1 MYENCFVVKSAEYF
15 KALSVKH
22 PTREV
27 NGRSFCS
34 LTYRYSG
41 KVLINAKGAELISE
55 KDSVTFVPKSLPY
68 FTEVAQDTCF
78 IGIHFDVESKN
89 LPTVPF
95 VIHGVGSTIRTM
107 FESLIKPRDGLAAEL
122 SKAATLYG
130 LFAELLMRTD
140 GLAETV
146 PEKIKR
152 AKETLDKEYGDPCF
166 SIGELCRRLGVT
178 TAYVRREFA
187 LGYGQSPISY
197 LKEIKIRNAKELL
210 LSSKM
215 PVSVVAKLCGYS
227 SFSYFIQDFRRATG
241 EAPGE
246 YRKRICFEP

>member
-1 MYENCFVVKSAEYF
+1 MDKNRVVIKKAEYF
-15 KALSVKH
+15 KALSLKH
-22 PTREV
+22 PQRAVE
-27 NGRSFCS
+27 GRDFCS

-41 KVLINAKGAELISE
+41 TVTVKGAEKELISE
-55 KDSVTFVPKSLPY
+55 KDSVTFVPKNLTY
-68 FTEVAQDTCF
+68 LTEVIEDTGF
-78 IGIHFDVESKN
+78 IGIHFDIESAS
-89 LPTVPF
+89 LPKEPC
-95 VIHGVGSTIRTM
+95 VIHNVGGAVRTM

-122 SKAATLYG
+122 SKIAMLYG
-130 LFAELLMRTD
+130 LFAELLMRADSSTD
-140 GLAETV
+140 TV

-152 AKETLDKEYGDPCF
+152 AKETLDKEYCNSRF
-166 SIGELCRRLGVT
+166 SIGELCRSLGVT

-187 LGYGQSPISY
+187 VCYGQSPISY
-197 LKEIKIRNAKELL
+197 LKEIRIRNAKELL

-215 PVSVVAKLCGYS
+215 PVSEVAEHCGYS